1 MARVN
6 DRRALAAEATRRAIV
21 EAASRLFR
29 ERGYTGTTLAEIA
42 GEAGV
47 AIQTVYNSIG
57 SKRDVLAKVL
67 DYAASGEHAPTPPGA
82 FAVAQGAEE
91 PDVRKSLDQLV
102 EFWREAR
109 ARTAPFYEIL
119 RQAAA
124 LDPEAAEFERARAA
138 ERLASYRA
146 GAQLLADRGALRAG
160 LTIDD
165 AAAVYFATGHP
176 EVYRS
181 LVVEGDWT
189 PEHWARWI
197 RSTLELVLLAPD
209 DRPRRRRSERRTSS

>member
-1 MARVN
+1 MSRVN

-21 EAASRLFR
+21 EAAARLFLD
-29 ERGYTGTTLAEIA
+29 RGYMGTTLAEIA

-67 DYAASGEHAPTPPGA
+67 DYAASGEHAPTPPGV
-82 FAVAQGAEE
+82 FAVAQGAEQ

-124 LDPEAAEFERARAA
+124 LDPEAAEFERERAA
-138 ERLASYRA
+138 ERLSSYRA

-160 LTIDD
+160 LTIDH

-176 EVYRS
+176 EVYQS
-181 LVVEGDWT
+181 LVVEGNWT

-197 RSTLELVLLAPD
+197 RSTLEFALLEPD
-209 DRPRRRRSERRTSS
+209 DRPED

>member
-124 LDPEAAEFERARAA
+124 LDPEAPEFERARAA

-197 RSTLELVLLAPD
+197 RSTLELALLAPA
-209 DRPRRRRSERRTSS
+209 DRPRRR